1 MSAPVVTRSG
11 PVEGIVGRDRSIRVY
26 RGIPYAAPPVG
37 PLRWRPPEPPEP
49 WSAVLK
55 AGAFAP
61 MCPQSPR
68 DASRA
73 GIDLPMSEDCLYLNV
88 WAPAD
93 ASRRGPLPVLVWIYG
108 GGFRAG
114 TGAHPRYDG
123 EGLARRGLVVVTFNY
138 RLGAFG
144 FLATPELSEESPHGA
159 SGNYGL
165 LDTIALL
172 RWVRDNIAAF
182 GGDPGRVTVA
192 GQSAGAGT
200 VNFLAMSPL
209 AKGLF
214 HGAIAQ
220 SHARYARDPE
230 LRYLST
236 SYRTL
241 ADAEEAGAKY
251 AREHGARSLA
261 DLRALPWQK
270 LVDGRPAFDTAVD
283 SGSTGKP
290 PLFRP
295 VVDGWVLP
303 RGYEE
308 TYAAGAQNDI
318 PYLVGNNLHES
329 GAVPESAFPD
339 HRGRGA
345 VSQGPGAPPV
355 YVTLDSFV
363 AAARRKFGPMADE
376 FLRLYP
382 AGSDDEAGRAS
393 NAAVNDNSRISL
405 HLWGTQWSEHTT
417 SPVHTYF
424 WTHPSPALG
433 QEPRRASH
441 SSEIEFVFDNLN
453 DGDAPWTDED
463 REVAGIV
470 SDYWANFATRG
481 DPNGPGLPRWPAY
494 AADMPVVME
503 LGARFAPIPIAD
515 PARLDFWERF
525 FRTQRPW

>member
-1 MSAPVVTRSG
+1 MTAPVETESG
-11 PVEGIVGRDRSIRVY
+11 QVEGIYGRDRSITVY

-37 PLRWRPPEPPEP
+37 PLRWRPPEPPAHGQE
-49 WSAVLK
+49 LLR

-88 WAPAD
+88 WTPTN
-93 ASRRGPLPVLVWIYG
+93 ASCSGPLPVLVWIYG

-144 FLATPELSEESPHGA
+144 FLATPELSEESAHEV

-165 LDTIALL
+165 LDSIALL

-182 GGDPGRVTVA
+182 GGDPGRVTIA

-214 HGAIAQ
+214 HRAIAQ
-220 SHARYARDPE
+220 SHVRHSRDPE
-230 LRYLST
+230 LRYLAT

-241 ADAEEAGAKY
+241 SDAEQAGEKY
-251 AREHGARSLA
+251 AREHGARSLT

-270 LVDGRPAFDTAVD
+270 LVDGRPAFDTQVD

-295 VVDGWVLP
+295 VIDGWVLP
-303 RGYEE
+303 HGYDG
-308 TYAAGAQNDI
+308 TYAAGQQNDV
-318 PYLVGNNLHES
+318 PYLAGNNLHES
-329 GAVPESAFPD
+329 GAVPESTFAG
-339 HRGRGA
+339 HRARRTA
-345 VSQGPGAPPV
+345 APNPGAPPV
-355 YVTLDSFV
+355 HVTLDAFV
-363 AAARRKFGPMADE
+363 AAARHKFGPMADE

-382 AGSDDEAGRAS
+382 AGSDDEAARAS
-393 NAAVNDNSRISL
+393 NTAVGDNSRISTY
-405 HLWGTQWSEHTT
+405 LWGTQWTERATQ
-417 SPVHTYF
+417 PVYTYF
-424 WTHPSPALG
+424 WTHPSPAQG

-441 SSEIEFVFDNLN
+441 SSEIEFVFDNL
-453 DGDAPWTDED
+453 DSISAPWTEED
-463 REVAGIV
+463 REVAAVV
-470 SDYWANFATRG
+470 SAYWANFAANG
-481 DPNGPGLPRWPAY
+481 DPNGPGLPHWPAY
-494 AADMPVVME
+494 SVNAPTVME
-503 LGARFAPIPIAD
+503 LGAQFAPIPIAD
-515 PARLDFWERF
+515 PARLDFWKRF
-525 FRTQRPW
+525 FRTQKPW